1 MAEKGPYSSFDLFQT
16 ALYHEEINSIPE
28 FLEVYKRL
36 LRDND
41 TDTEKSIMHSN
52 RIHQYLLEITN
63 RPYVDELTT
72 NFNQLYNLIDTEFPD
87 IKFSITGRI
96 KSVTSMDR
104 KIVKHINRNKSLD
117 KIMDTAAFRVIIFG
131 YYSEEE
137 LVKECYSI
145 MNSIIKY
152 NNMLGFTLCD
162 ADDVQDI
169 MKPEEIKTSGLIIP
183 NSSLIDPIYADG
195 LKDYILQPKKNGY
208 QSLHASFRRIDGGQ
222 CFEVQVRTLTM
233 HTYAESGDACHT
245 EYKKNK
251 YEDYVIN
258 PYMVS
263 IPGFGLYPNGL
274 ICDLIGLVEGLQI
287 LQRQKVF

>member
-1 MAEKGPYSSFDLFQT
+1 MAEKGLYSSFDLFQT
-16 ALYHEEINSIPE
+16 ALYHEAINSIPE
-28 FLEVYKRL
+28 FLKVYKHL

-41 TDTEKSIMHSN
+41 TDKSIMHSN
-52 RIHQYLLEITN
+52 RINQYLLEITN
-63 RPYVDELTT
+63 RPYLNELRT

-87 IKFSITGRI
+87 IRFNITGRI

-104 KIVKHINRNKSLD
+104 KIVKHLNKNKSLD

-137 LVKECYSI
+137 LVKECYTI

-162 ADDVQDI
+162 ADEVQDI
-169 MKPEEIKTSGLIIP
+169 MKPEIIKDSGLIIP
-183 NSSLIDPIYADG
+183 NSSLIEPIYENG
-195 LKDYILQPKKNGY
+195 LKDYILQPKENGY
-208 QSLHASFRRIDGGQ
+208 QSLHASFRRINGGQ
-222 CFEVQVRTLTM
+222 CFEVQVRTLAM
-233 HTYAESGDACHT
+233 HAYAESGDACHKT
-245 EYKKNK
+245 YKKNK

-258 PYMVS
+258 PDMVF
-263 IPGFGLYPNGL
+263 IPGFGLYPDGSFY
-274 ICDLIGLVEGLQI
+274 DFIGLVEGLQI